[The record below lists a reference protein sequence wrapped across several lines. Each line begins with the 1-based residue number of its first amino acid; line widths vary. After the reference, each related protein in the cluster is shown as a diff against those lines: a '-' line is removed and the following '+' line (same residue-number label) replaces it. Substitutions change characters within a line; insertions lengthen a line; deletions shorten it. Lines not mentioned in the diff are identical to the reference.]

1 MQVWF
6 RITNGNTSTERN
18 VRFFFFMCCIMYHS
32 HFSIQIQNIKKRYEC
47 GTSST
52 AATTTLM
59 CTRVVCSGLPTGPA
73 DATVTYDTCVSG
85 QMLHALNDSCTTSC
99 ISGYSGSGTYT
110 CNPVT
115 SQPVYSGT
123 CTQNE
128 CSSLTFVHPIVPSS
142 ISNSCTSGQI
152 L

>member
-18 VRFFFFMCCIMYHS
+18 VCFFFFSCAVLCIILT
-32 HFSIQIQNIKKRYEC
+32 FQFKTLKKKRYEC